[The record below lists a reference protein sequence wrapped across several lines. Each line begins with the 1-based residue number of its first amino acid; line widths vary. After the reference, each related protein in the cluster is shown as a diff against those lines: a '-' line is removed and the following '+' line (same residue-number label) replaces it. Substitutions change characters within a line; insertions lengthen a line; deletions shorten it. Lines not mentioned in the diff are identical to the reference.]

1 MKKRYIIAGFFLL
14 TGVVIWG
21 LNSSHLVP
29 SYYKNDPLLLAHRG
43 VHQNFDMTG
52 VENDTCTATQILPPT
67 HNYLENTLPSIQAAL
82 DYGADIVEVDV
93 HPTTDGEFAVFHDWT
108 LDCRTNGTG
117 RVRDHSSEELRKL
130 DIGYGYSFDGGQSFP
145 FRGKHVGQMPMLSD
159 VINRFPTTHFLIN
172 FKSRSS
178 DEGRLLMQY
187 LSARDWSDNFFGVYG
202 HQNPINAARQEN
214 PNLKT
219 MGKRQVKNCLT
230 TYVAVGWSGYVPKAC
245 RNSLVP
251 VPENY
256 AHLMWGWPARFK
268 RRMNKYESGVILMG
282 PHTKAR
288 SEPAIDSL
296 EQLDA
301 IHKNFSGIIWTNKIE
316 VIGPH
321 VKETRNSSLA
331 KD

>member
-1 MKKRYIIAGFFLL
+1 MKKRYIMAGFFLL

-43 VHQNFDMTG
+43 VHQNFDMAG
-52 VENDTCTATQILPPT
+52 VENDTCTATRIFPPT

-82 DYGADIVEVDV
+82 DYGADIVEIDV
-93 HPTTDGEFAVFHDWT
+93 HPTTDSEFAVFHDWT

-159 VINRFPTTHFLIN
+159 VINNFPTTHFLIN
-172 FKSRSS
+172 IKSRSP

-187 LSARDWSDNFFGVYG
+187 LSARNWNDNYVGIYG
-202 HQNPINAARQEN
+202 HQDPIDAARQVN
-214 PNLKT
+214 PNLMT
-219 MGKRQVKNCLT
+219 MGKQQTKNCLM

-245 RNSLVP
+245 RKTLVP
-251 VPENY
+251 IPENY
-256 AHLMWGWPARFK
+256 TPLMWGWPARFQA
-268 RRMNKYESGVILMG
+268 RMNKYESGVILMG

-288 SEPAIDSL
+288 SEPAIDTL
-296 EQLDA
+296 GQLNK
-301 IHKNFSGIIWTNKIE
+301 ISPHFSGIIWTNKIE
-316 VIGPH
+316 LIGPH